1 MIKLPHDHG
10 QALEPILSQLPPL
23 EAFAVASDCFK
34 QLSDPTR
41 LRIFWLLCQSEIC
54 VINISSILEMSSPA
68 VSHHLRQL
76 RDAKLI
82 SSRRQGK
89 EVYYHVDLS
98 QDKCRFFYEVIQ
110 SILPNEHW
118 DAQWEDPEGEEFI

>member
-1 MIKLPHDHG
+1 MIKLAHDHG
-10 QALEPILSQLPPL
+10 QTLEPILAQLPST
-23 EAFAVASDCFK
+23 EAFNDSSEYLK

-41 LRIFWLLCQSEIC
+41 LRIFWLLCQCEIC
-54 VINISSILEMSSPA
+54 VINISCILEMTSPA

-82 SSRRQGK
+82 QSRRQGK

-98 QDKCRFFYEVIQ
+98 NERCRFFYNVMQ
-110 SILPNEHW
+110 SLLKDQLQAPVQNTN
-118 DAQWEDPEGEEFI
+118 ACLEE